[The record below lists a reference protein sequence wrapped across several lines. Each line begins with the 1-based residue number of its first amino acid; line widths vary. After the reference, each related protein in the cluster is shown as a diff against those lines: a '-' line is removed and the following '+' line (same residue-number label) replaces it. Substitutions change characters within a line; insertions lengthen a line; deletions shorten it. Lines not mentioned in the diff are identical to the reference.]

1 MQIDP
6 MTSNNCGNLIHYL
19 LIFEILSQFPTYVIS
34 DLKVHN
40 PTGTVRFSTQRKG
53 ENGHR
58 NDQNHPNQN
67 DFTKQPGLL

>member
-19 LIFEILSQFPTYVIS
+19 LIFEILSYFPTYVLS

-40 PTGTVRFSTQRKG
+40 PTK
-53 ENGHR
+53 
-58 NDQNHPNQN
+58 
-67 DFTKQPGLL
+67 TKVLLHLYVFERAGMNNSFQI

>member
-19 LIFEILSQFPTYVIS
+19 LIFEILSYFPTYVLS

-40 PTGTVRFSTQRKG
+40 PTQGGKFKFHARY
-53 ENGHR
+53 
-58 NDQNHPNQN
+58 QNI
-67 DFTKQPGLL
+67 KVLE